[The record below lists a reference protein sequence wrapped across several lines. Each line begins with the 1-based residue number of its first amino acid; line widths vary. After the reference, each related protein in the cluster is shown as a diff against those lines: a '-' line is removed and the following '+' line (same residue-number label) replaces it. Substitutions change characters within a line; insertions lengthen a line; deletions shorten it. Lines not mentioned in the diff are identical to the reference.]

1 MLIESTGTTRSK
13 DTKPES
19 TKPTTTEGQPLTIR
33 QSDWWW
39 IGGAVALWALRRGR
53 GKRRR

>member
-1 MLIESTGTTRSK
+1 MVIVESRTETRSK

-19 TKPTTTEGQPLTIR
+19 TKTTTEGQPLTIR